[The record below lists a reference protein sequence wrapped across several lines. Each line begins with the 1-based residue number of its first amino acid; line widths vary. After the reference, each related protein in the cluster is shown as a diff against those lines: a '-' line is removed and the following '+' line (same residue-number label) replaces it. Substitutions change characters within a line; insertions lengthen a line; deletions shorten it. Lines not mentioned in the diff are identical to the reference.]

1 MNFKQIQTRI
11 RKLLEDKNA
20 ILLAHYYERD
30 EVQDIADILNDSLAL
45 SISAA
50 RTDADIIVFAGVRF
64 MAESASILSPGKTV
78 LLPRMDAGCS
88 LADTITLS
96 QLTAEQQRYPD
107 AAVVTYVNSSAEI
120 KAHSDICC
128 TSANVVRIIN
138 SLTERDQ
145 ILAVPDGNI
154 ARYAARF
161 SSKEIIPWKGYCPVH
176 HFLRPSEIEEVQA
189 HHPEA
194 KFAAHPECTPKVLD
208 MADFVGST
216 RQILKYVEE
225 TDAGEFIIGTEIG
238 IMHELKKRNPGK
250 TFIPASDH
258 MICHDMKKITLDD
271 ILTALLDMKHVI
283 KVSEEVRVPANQAL
297 EKMLQVS

>member
-1 MNFKQIQTRI
+1 MSIIQIQTRI

-20 ILLAHYYERD
+20 ILLAHYYEPD

-45 SISAA
+45 SMSAA

-78 LLPRMDAGCS
+78 LLPRMDAGCP

-96 QLTAEQQRYPD
+96 QLEAEQQRYPE

-120 KAHSDICC
+120 KAHSNICC
-128 TSANVVRIIN
+128 TSANAVRIIN
-138 SLTERDQ
+138 SVTESDQ

-176 HFLRPSEIEEVQA
+176 HFLRPDEIGEVQA
-189 HHPEA
+189 RHPEA
-194 KFAAHPECTPKVLD
+194 KFTAHPECTPEVLD

-216 RQILKYVEE
+216 RQILDYVEE

-271 ILTALLDMKHVI
+271 ILTALLEMKHVI
-283 KVSEEVRVPANQAL
+283 KVPEDVRVPANQAL